1 MKNNKWLRALL
12 AAVLALVL
20 IFGETAQLIPAIR
33 NEASAETRLLA
44 RSHKKNKT
52 TPTPLPIE
60 SPVPTAEADPGL
72 PTATPL
78 PESPVTDPQSIAD
91 YIFANGCLPDNF
103 ITKREAQNL
112 GWDSAYNYVGDVAP
126 GKSIGGDRFGNYE
139 GILPTARGRQYY
151 ECDCYYTGRKRNA
164 YRIIFSNDGLVYY
177 TGTHYE
183 SFVEMHPTT
192 WNLEHGVTDP
202 LEGQPHL

>member
-20 IFGETAQLIPAIR
+20 IFGETAQLFPAIR
-33 NEASAETRLLA
+33 NEAAAETQLLA
-44 RSHKKNKT
+44 RSRKKNKAT
-52 TPTPLPIE
+52 ATPMPAVTETPA
-60 SPVPTAEADPGL
+60 VEADPGL

-78 PESPVTDPQSIAD
+78 PEGPITDPQSIAD

-103 ITKREAQNL
+103 ITKRQAQDL
-112 GWDSAYNYVGDVAP
+112 GWDSSYNYVGDVAP

-139 GILPTARGRQYY
+139 GLLPTAKGRQYY

-202 LEGQPHL
+202 LGDQPHL

>member
-1 MKNNKWLRALL
+1 MKNNKWLRTLL

-20 IFGETAQLIPAIR
+20 IFGETARLIPAIR
-33 NEASAETRLLA
+33 NEASAETQLLA
-44 RSHKKNKT
+44 RSRKKNKS
-52 TPTPLPIE
+52 TPTP
-60 SPVPTAEADPGL
+60 VPTETPAPAETDSGA

-78 PESPVTDPQSIAD
+78 PDGPITDPQSIAD

-112 GWDSAYNYVGDVAP
+112 GWDSYRNYVGDVAP

-139 GILPTARGRQYY
+139 GILPTAKGRQYY

-183 SFVEMHPTT
+183 SFIEMHPTV
-192 WNLEHGVTDP
+192 WNLEHNITDP